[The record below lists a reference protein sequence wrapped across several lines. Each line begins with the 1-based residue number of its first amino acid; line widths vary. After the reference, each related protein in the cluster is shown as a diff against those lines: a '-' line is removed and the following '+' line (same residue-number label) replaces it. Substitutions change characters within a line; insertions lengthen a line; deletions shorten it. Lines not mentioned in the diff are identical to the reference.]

1 MLNPSPYR
9 NMTMKQMVAR
19 KLVEN
24 PAGINQTVTAALSPA
39 ESQRNWNIQ
48 ANFGQKNFMGDVVTR
63 VILPHD
69 TPDSQRHR
77 ELEYRRQIAQP
88 WESVFMNTST
98 DLQRLNNPAQA
109 SFVNQRQLTIPSTAG
124 QFYAFMHALSAAF
137 GTLQ

>member
-1 MLNPSPYR
+1 MLTPSPYR
-9 NMTMKQMVAR
+9 NMTMKQMVANR
-19 KLVEN
+19 LVEN
-24 PAGINQTVTAALSPA
+24 PNGINMTVTAALSPA
-39 ESQRNWNIQ
+39 ESKRNWNAQ
-48 ANFGQKNFMGDVVTR
+48 AAFGEKNFQGNNVTR

-69 TPDSQRHR
+69 NADSQRHR

-88 WESVFMNTST
+88 WESVFMYTST